1 VSTEVSIPTVSA
13 EASVPT
19 VTTEVLIP
27 STSGAGSRGGDS
39 GSGE

>member
-1 VSTEVSIPTVSA
+1 
-13 EASVPT
+13 